1 MEKAVWES
9 IIAPNLRERLIDKYV
24 PSEGSY
30 ASLDRQP
37 HGTSHLRC
45 ERTDPLLYKATAFYW
60 LGQELVGNWKSGKR
74 LTLDQK
80 TKLLELL
87 VWNLS
92 RVQQEQATYDE
103 YESEIMIP
111 GIEAF
116 TEDKI
121 RRQGFDDARETIPH
135 AVDVHDVALCETSDE
150 EEYDT
155 AVSCET
161 AEQIAQLVLACKEL
175 QLKVADDLS
184 ESQSC
189 EVD

>member
-1 MEKAVWES
+1 MWDT
-9 IIAPNLRERLIDKYV
+9 IIAPDLRQRLIDKYV

-45 ERTDPLLYKATAFYW
+45 EGTDPLVYKVTAFYW
-60 LGQELVGNWKSGKR
+60 LLQELVGNWKSGKR

-80 TKLLELL
+80 SKLLELI

-92 RVQQEQATYDE
+92 RVQQEQAAYDE
-103 YESEIMIP
+103 YESEVMIP

-116 TEDKI
+116 TEYEI
-121 RRQGFDDARETIPH
+121 RRQGFDDTRQTVPH

-155 AVSCET
+155 AVSRET
-161 AEQIAQLVLACKEL
+161 TEQIAQLVLACKEL
-175 QLKVADDLS
+175 QLKVAQDLS
-184 ESQSC
+184 ERQAC